1 MPRGGSEGGTSL
13 RKIYNKFYRISDDEK
28 ISDRVMTCRLIS
40 MVLFVLFCVA
50 AMSFAAYSYF
60 ECDVSSKDNHVE
72 AATFRIHTAV
82 TYTSDDNPSST
93 QTTVPEEAEGSFILQ
108 ADNNKTYTIKI
119 SKTADSTAE
128 TGFCVVKVEGD
139 NTAYHTVQLENNG
152 TLSFIIKN
160 KSASTPVKVTFSPH
174 WGTSSYY
181 SEYQSGTQNNHYIE
195 SGNQIIID

>member
-72 AATFRIHTAV
+72 AATFRIHTEV

-108 ADNNKTYTIKI
+108 AENNKTYTIKI

-128 TGFCVVKVEGD
+128 
-139 NTAYHTVQLENNG
+139 
-152 TLSFIIKN
+152 KN
-160 KSASTPVKVTFSPH
+160 ESVSTPVKVTFSPH

-181 SEYQSGTQNNHYIE
+181 SEYQSGTQNNHYIVN
-195 SGNQIIID
+195 GKQIIID